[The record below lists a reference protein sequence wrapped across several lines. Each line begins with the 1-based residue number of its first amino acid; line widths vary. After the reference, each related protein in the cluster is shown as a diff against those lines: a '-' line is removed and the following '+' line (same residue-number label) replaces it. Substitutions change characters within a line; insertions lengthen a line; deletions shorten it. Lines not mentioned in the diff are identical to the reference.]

1 MIDTPRLHL
10 RRARIEDAADM
21 FAVFSD
27 PRAMRYWD
35 SLPHTDIAQTRAWL
49 ERMVAFSPA
58 ETDDFILEHAG
69 RAIGKAGCWRAPE
82 IGFILH
88 PDHWGHGLATEALG
102 AVIPH
107 IFASLPVDR
116 LEADVDPRNA
126 ASLRLL
132 GKFGFRETGR
142 AEKNVL
148 VGDEWCDSVY
158 LALERPGGDVNGNYL
173 TLIPVITRHYP

>member
-10 RRARIEDAADM
+10 RRARIEDAEDM

-49 ERMVAFSPA
+49 DGMLALDPDAS
-58 ETDDFILEHAG
+58 DDFIVEHRG
-69 RAIGKAGCWRAPE
+69 RAIGKAGCWRIAE

-88 PDHWGHGLATEALG
+88 PDHWGQGLASEALA

-107 IFASLPVDR
+107 IFASQPVDR
-116 LEADVDPRNA
+116 LDADVDPRNA

-158 LALERPGGDVNGNYL
+158 LALERPGSAVNGNY
-173 TLIPVITRHYP
+173 